1 MQFFKNYRKTGYTFG
16 DDFENT
22 GGSQRQV
29 EFIRDLTQYVDVV
42 DQVREGINFYEP
54 YNIIEGERPDQVSQ
68 FLYETPVYHW
78 TFFMMNDL
86 LRSHGWPLTYP
97 QMDEKIATDFPHQY
111 IYVRADLSNIF
122 LQNEYVTGVISGTRG
137 KIIKRDLDHG
147 IIVVD
152 TFAYK
157 NAGRS
162 NTFRQGEAITCTGQ
176 SANTATL
183 TIVGTGNEYNATH
196 HYEDGD
202 GNPIDIDP
210 RNAPPAIYNEVTIS
224 DRYHR
229 INNSLKQIKVIKPA
243 NIIQIASAFKRALT
257 S

>member
-1 MQFFKNYRKTGYTFG
+1 MQYFKNYRKTGYTFG
-16 DDFENT
+16 DEFENV
-22 GGSQRQV
+22 GGSERQV
-29 EFIRDLTQYVDVV
+29 EFFRDLTQYVDIV

-68 FLYETPVYHW
+68 FLYDTPTYHW
-78 TFFMMNDL
+78 TFYMMNDN
-86 LRSHGWPLTYP
+86 LRAHGWPLTYK
-97 QMDEKIATDFPHQY
+97 QMDDKLEVDFPHQY
-111 IYVRADLSNIF
+111 IYVRADISNVF

-137 KIIKRDLDHG
+137 KIIKRDIDHG
-147 IIVVD
+147 IMVVD

-162 NTFRQGEAITCTGQ
+162 HTFRQGEAITCTGQ
-176 SANTATL
+176 AGNTTTL
-183 TIVGTGNEYNATH
+183 TIAGTGNEYLATH
-196 HYEDGD
+196 HFEDAD
-202 GNPIDIDP
+202 GNPVDIDP
-210 RNAPPAIYNEVTIS
+210 TAPTPAVYNEVTIT

-243 NIIQIASAFKRALT
+243 NIIQIASAYKRALT